1 MRFIHV
7 IDQDDNI
14 SFIAINKIVG
24 VDDTSTENDISV
36 RIYDGGDETYQFNG
50 DIIDFMLL
58 VTGSDPNP
66 VFRSPREN

>member
-7 IDQDDNI
+7 IDEEDNNI
-14 SFIAINKIVG
+14 FIAINKIAS
-24 VDDTSTENDISV
+24 VDDSQENDISV
-36 RIYDGGDETYQFNG
+36 GLVEGESYQFDG

-58 VTGSDPNP
+58 VTGNEPNP